1 MCQAKRATFCRSSGT
16 DDRGSRHEAGTTLS
30 ETRDHRNGS
39 VRDPRPEVDG
49 REVDG
54 PEPEIAWVRA
64 VARGDRAA
72 FEQLYLHYHGRLARF
87 LANHTRRRD
96 LIDEII
102 NETLWVVWRSAGDFR
117 GESRVGTWI
126 IGIAYRCL
134 MKSLRDHPPLADGD
148 VQRRDEPAEDAAPS
162 THDAEQR
169 ELRDWLDHGLVLL
182 PPEQRMTIE
191 LAYYLG
197 QSCAEIA
204 TIMNCAVGT
213 VKARM
218 FHARVRLRNT
228 LPALGGD
235 AASLAQSA
243 RG

>member
-1 MCQAKRATFCRSSGT
+1 M
-16 DDRGSRHEAGTTLS
+16 S
-30 ETRDHRNGS
+30 EIRDHRHDIGS
-39 VRDPRPEVDG
+39 DRRPEVD
-49 REVDG
+49 E
-54 PEPEIAWVRA
+54 RA
-64 VARGDRAA
+64 RDIDWIRAIARGDRIA
-72 FEQLYLHYHGRLARF
+72 FERLYLHYHGRLARF
-87 LANHTRRRD
+87 LANRTRQRD

-102 NETLWVVWRSAGDFR
+102 NETLWVVWRSAGEFR
-117 GESRVGTWI
+117 GESRVATWI

-134 MKSLRDHPPLADGD
+134 MKSLRDHPPLA
-148 VQRRDEPAEDAAPS
+148 ETPAPGAASAFQDDAQS
-162 THDAEQR
+162 TDDADKR

-197 QSCAEIA
+197 QSCEEIA
-204 TIMNCAVGT
+204 AIMECAVGT

-228 LPALGGD
+228 LPALSGE
-235 AASLAQSA
+235 AAPLAQAA